1 MNLPN
6 ALTTI
11 RILLVPLFLYKVL
24 KGDFTFAAVVYLTA
38 TITDGLDGAIAR
50 IWNMQTRLGTFLDPI
65 ADKLLVTTSYVSLAY
80 LDIVPLWLSMAVI
93 SRDVIIVTGTLVV
106 YLLKNQLIIKPHPV
120 SKVTTFFQFMTIL
133 WALILVSNTAMA
145 GLSIISKTFGFLTIL
160 TGILTVVSGVIYILA
175 GFRSL
180 EE

>member
-6 ALTTI
+6 ALTMI

-24 KGDFTFAAVVYLTA
+24 TGDFTFAAVVYLTA
-38 TITDGLDGAIAR
+38 TVTDGLDGAIAR
-50 IWNMQTRLGTFLDPI
+50 IWNMQTRLGTFLDPM

-80 LDIVPLWLSMAVI
+80 LEIIPLWLAMVVI
-93 SRDVIIVTGTLVV
+93 TRDVIIVTGTLAV
-106 YLLKNQLIIKPHPV
+106 YFLKDQLIIRPHPV

-133 WALILVSNTAMA
+133 WALILTSKTAMA
-145 GLSIISKTFGFLTIL
+145 ELAVISDSFGVLTVL
-160 TGILTVVSGVIYILA
+160 TGILTVISGIIYILA